1 MDKLIIQK
9 ISNMLTLRKINRLP
23 FMSFI
28 LLMLVM
34 SCNNESAN
42 RLESFVKAPEFKL
55 NTLEDEVISL
65 SDYSGKYL
73 VIHIAT
79 TWCPY
84 CNAEMPHLEQL
95 YQDYKDRDVEVLV
108 IDVKEPK
115 ALVDEKLKQRFAMQV
130 PIVLDLDG
138 AVAGS
143 FAPIDVL
150 PDLSRDEVMLASNIV
165 IDPDGQII
173 FMSLLDT
180 KNFDTELVEI
190 KQLLDEV
197 L

>member
-1 MDKLIIQK
+1 
-9 ISNMLTLRKINRLP
+9 MLTLKKINRLP
-23 FMSFI
+23 SLAFI
-28 LLMLVM
+28 LFILVM
-34 SCNNESAN
+34 SCNDGSAN
-42 RLESFVKAPEFKL
+42 RLETFVKAPDFKL
-55 NTLEDEVISL
+55 STLEDKEISL

-73 VIHIAT
+73 IVHIAT

-95 YQDYKDRDVEVLV
+95 YKDYKDRDVEVLV

-115 ALVDEKLKQRFAMQV
+115 ELVDEKLKQRFAMQI

-138 AVAGS
+138 TVAGS
-143 FAPIDVL
+143 FAPDDVL

>member
-1 MDKLIIQK
+1 
-9 ISNMLTLRKINRLP
+9 
-23 FMSFI
+23 
-28 LLMLVM
+28 
-34 SCNNESAN
+34 
-42 RLESFVKAPEFKL
+42 
-55 NTLEDEVISL
+55 
-65 SDYSGKYL
+65 
-73 VIHIAT
+73 
-79 TWCPY
+79 
-84 CNAEMPHLEQL
+84 MPHLEQL
-95 YQDYKDRDVEVLV
+95 YKDYKDRDVEVLV

-115 ALVDEKLKQRFAMQV
+115 ELVDEKLKQRFAMQI

-138 AVAGS
+138 TVAGS
-143 FAPIDVL
+143 FASDDVL

-165 IDPDGQII
+165 IDPGGQII